1 MPTSMTAI
9 ATVTVGAG
17 GASSIDF
24 TSIPATYNDLIVYL
38 SSRQSPSSNQD
49 TTWLNSING
58 STSGFTDRVLR
69 GDGASLSSFV
79 PSESPLY
86 IGQSPCATA
95 TASTFANHLIY
106 FPNYISSNNK
116 AIMVDSVQ
124 ENNSTTAY
132 AGLTAGLWANTAV
145 ISSLSFTPNTG
156 TFVQY
161 TTATLFGLSK

>member
-49 TTWLNSING
+49 TTWLNAING
-58 STSGFTDRVLR
+58 STSSFTDRVIR
-69 GDGASLSSFV
+69 GDGSSGSSFV
-79 PSESPLY
+79 PSETPLY

-95 TASTFANHLIY
+95 TAGTFANHLIY

-116 AIMVDSVQ
+116 AIFVDTVQ
-124 ENNSTTAY
+124 ENNATTAY
-132 AGLTAGLWANTAV
+132 LGFTTGLWANTSV

-161 TTATLFGLSK
+161 TTATLFGLAK